1 MRGSSRLACSM
12 TTGSAVAGKGARK
25 FWTVASTMVH
35 ALVYVT
41 ALAAANHGGVAE
53 QLAVAV
59 LPGIGA
65 QDCLQ
70 LC

>member
-1 MRGSSRLACSM
+1 M
-12 TTGSAVAGKGARK
+12 
-25 FWTVASTMVH
+25 ASTMVH